1 MDDKLD
7 KDLKNQINQVLTKNL
22 EEFKNA
28 LFSDNILCCC
38 YFLKYLETYDDIYF
52 DKFSNMFSIMNIHD
66 KQLTLTCINTYLKKN
81 KDKNKNN
88 KTLTK
93 SKNKKG

>member
-52 DKFSNMFSIMNIHD
+52 DKFS
-66 KQLTLTCINTYLKKN
+66 
-81 KDKNKNN
+81 
-88 KTLTK
+88 
-93 SKNKKG
+93 